1 MAIFKDNPYG
11 VKLPNGD
18 TLYNLENQVLKNK
31 EDIYT
36 LQHANQILA
45 NFGIKVVGHVDNE
58 VNLPTVAEYK
68 EQYPTWDYGDAYT
81 VGVTSPYEFIILT
94 RADAEHA
101 GDYWFN
107 FGTIVGASG
116 PQGPEGPQGPKGDKG
131 DKGDVGPKGNTGLQ
145 GPQGIQGPQGP
156 QGLQGPQGPAGFAV
170 KIVGYVADE
179 SHLPTASISEQGNGY
194 LIRSST
200 ADTSSLYIVL
210 FNSDT
215 KMWYWNNVGIVTSDG
230 TYVTR
235 AEWDTHNNNAPS
247 SLFADHTIIGLQN
260 NNNTAVG
267 HNIYVPTING
277 QEIIS
282 NAGSG
287 YTTGDIQVTCY
298 MDMTSFTE
306 NDVNNNNDAVKA
318 ALKTQTD
325 KWLQT
330 EILNNTTVTLNKP
343 KPCILAFNEY
353 QFLLYDYW
361 NSVDEGGTTYYHY
374 YAFRTPVISGGQTV
388 YEIMLTLS
396 TTLNS
401 VNIGFADYN
410 VHSVSYNSDT
420 ISGGG
425 STNAIEN
432 ITVGGNS
439 VVKDDKTVNFNSKYF
454 DITSLKSV
462 TLLPDAIIA
471 NASDVAMQ
479 SNLPK
484 ISSAT
489 AQPASDQEAG
499 IYIRVYNNITSNNI
513 SYYNLV
519 DNTYNTAVPGFSGT
533 YWVKYAVKWLAD
545 TNEFEIQQ
553 IPGKAEDYN
562 GSGMQMIKFLND
574 YVYGKE
580 NMYAIISQNDR
591 LEFGSTDYTKNY
603 FKAGVKLKWEQ
614 ASGLLPNQ
622 LATDIV
628 YDEGVNKVIVRI
640 PQPANF
646 RYAKVIGSYGQST
659 TGNDPVEPLYR
670 IYPEFPT
677 DNGDYILKLN
687 HSIAEVGGGEK
698 LTWETYT
705 PSSGFNPQ
713 GTVTN
718 NGQILIGNTDGTYT
732 WSTQTITSLAT
743 KEYVDQQIQAKLNGS
758 Y

>member
-36 LQHANQILA
+36 LQHASQILA
-45 NFGIKVVGHVDNE
+45 SFGIKIVGHVDDIN
-58 VNLPTVAEYK
+58 NLPSVEYYK
-68 EQYPTWDYGDAYT
+68 EHYPTWDYGDAYT
-81 VGVTSPYEFIILT
+81 VGTAAPYEFIILT

-101 GDYWFN
+101 FDYWFN
-107 FGTIVGASG
+107 FGTIVGATG

-145 GPQGIQGPQGP
+145 GPQGAQGPQGP

-179 SHLPTASISEQGNGY
+179 AHLPTASINEQGNGY
-194 LIRSST
+194 LIRSTT
-200 ADTSSLYIVL
+200 ANTSLLYIVL
-210 FNSDT
+210 YNSDT

-247 SLFADHTIIGLQN
+247 SIFSDHTIIGLQN
-260 NNNTAVG
+260 NNATLVG
-267 HNIYVPTING
+267 SVIHVPTING
-277 QEIIS
+277 QAIIT
-282 NAGSG
+282 NDGSG
-287 YTTGDIQVTCY
+287 YKSGDIQVACY
-298 MDMTSFTE
+298 MDMTNFTT
-306 NDVNNNNDAVKA
+306 DDINNNPDAVNQ

-330 EILNNTTVTLNKP
+330 TILNNTTVTLSKP
-343 KPCILAFNEY
+343 KPCIIAFNEY

-361 NSVDEGGTTYYHY
+361 SSVDGTTYLHY
-374 YAFRTPVISGGQTV
+374 YAFRTPVLSGGQTI
-388 YEIMLTLS
+388 YEIMLTLA

-401 VNIGFADYN
+401 EQIAFADYN
-410 VHSVSYNSDT
+410 VYSVSYNTDT

-425 STNAIEN
+425 GGGAISDVIIDN
-432 ITVGGNS
+432 GNS
-439 VVKDDKTVNFNSKYF
+439 VVNDVGQVVFNSRYF
-454 DITSLKSV
+454 T
-462 TLLPDAIIA
+462 
-471 NASDVAMQ
+471 ASDTKVIGLDTRSIISDAGAAIELF
-479 SNLPK
+479 LPK

-489 AQPASDQEAG
+489 AQPDASQEVG
-499 IYIRVYNNITSNNI
+499 IYIRVYNSVTSDNI

-519 DNTYNTAVPGFSGT
+519 DNTYNTEVPGFSGT
-533 YWVKYAVKWLAD
+533 WWIKYAVKWLAD

-562 GSGMQMIKFLND
+562 GTNMKMIDFLNN
-574 YVYGKE
+574 YVYGKD
-580 NMYAIISQNDR
+580 NMYAIITNKSNF
-591 LEFGSTDYTKNY
+591 EFGSNDSIRNY

-614 ASGLLPNQ
+614 VSGLAPNQ
-622 LATDIV
+622 LTAGGV
-628 YDEGVNKVIVRI
+628 YPEGANKVIARG
-640 PQPANF
+640 PQPTTANF
-646 RYAKVIGSYGQST
+646 TYAKVIGSYGSSST
-659 TGNDPVEPLYR
+659 GDPVAPLYR
-670 IYPEFPT
+670 VYPEFPT

-687 HSIAEVGGGEK
+687 HLNATAGGGEK

-705 PSSGFNPQ
+705 PSSGFEPQ
-713 GTVTN
+713 GTVAN

-743 KEYVDQQIQAKLNGS
+743 KEYVDGQIQAKLNGS

>member
-36 LQHANQILA
+36 LQHASQILA
-45 NFGIKVVGHVDNE
+45 SFGIKIVGHVNDIN
-58 VNLPTVAEYK
+58 NLPSVEWYK
-68 EQYPTWDYGDAYT
+68 EHYPTWDYGDAYT
-81 VGVTSPYEFIILT
+81 VGATSPYDFIILT

-101 GDYWFN
+101 FDYWFN
-107 FGTIVGASG
+107 FGAIVGATG
-116 PQGPEGPQGPKGDKG
+116 PQGPQGEKGEKGDKG
-131 DKGDVGPKGNTGLQ
+131 DKGDVGPKGSTGLQ
-145 GPQGIQGPQGP
+145 GPQGAQGPQGP
-156 QGLQGPQGPAGFAV
+156 QGLQGVQGPAGFAV

-194 LIRSST
+194 LIRSTT
-200 ADTSSLYIVL
+200 ANTSLLYIVL
-210 FNSDT
+210 YNSDT

-267 HNIYVPTING
+267 HDIYVRTING

-282 NAGSG
+282 NVGSG

-298 MDMTSFTE
+298 MDMTNFTP
-306 NDVNNNNDAVKA
+306 DDINNNTDAVKA
-318 ALKTQTD
+318 AMKTQTD

-330 EILNNTTVTLNKP
+330 TILNNTTVTLSKP
-343 KPCILAFNEY
+343 KPCIIAFNEY

-361 NSVDEGGTTYYHY
+361 NSVDGTTYYHY
-374 YAFRTPVISGGQTV
+374 YAFRTPVISGGQTI
-388 YEIMLTLS
+388 YEILLTLA

-401 VNIGFADYN
+401 VNVGFADYN
-410 VHSVSYNSDT
+410 VHSISYNTET

-425 STNAIEN
+425 TTNAIEN

-471 NASDVAMQ
+471 NASGVAMQ
-479 SNLPK
+479 NNLPK

-499 IYIRVYNNITSNNI
+499 IYIRVYNNITSDNV

-519 DNTYNTAVPGFSGT
+519 DNTYNTEVPGFSGT
-533 YWVKYAVKWLAD
+533 YWVKYAVKWLAA

-553 IPGKAEDYN
+553 IPGKAEDFN
-562 GSGMQMIKFLND
+562 GSGMKMIDFLNN

-580 NMYAIISQNDR
+580 NMYAIIANKDR

-603 FKAGVKLKWEQ
+603 FKAGVKLKWQQ
-614 ASGLLPNQ
+614 ASGLAPNQ

-628 YDEGVNKVIVRI
+628 YDEGINKVIVRV

-646 RYAKVIGSYGQST
+646 TYAKVIGSYGQGT
-659 TGNDPVEPLYR
+659 VGDPVAPLYR

-687 HSIAEVGGGEK
+687 HSIATVGGGEK

-705 PSSGFNPQ
+705 PSSGFNPVD
-713 GTVTN
+713 TVTN

-743 KEYVDQQIQAKLNGS
+743 KEYVDAQIQAKLNGS

>member
-45 NFGIKVVGHVDNE
+45 NFGIKVVGHVDDE

-81 VGVTSPYEFIILT
+81 VGVTSPYDFIILT

-107 FGTIVGASG
+107 FGTIVGATG

-131 DKGDVGPKGNTGLQ
+131 DKGDIGPKGNTGLQ
-145 GPQGIQGPQGP
+145 GPQGAQGPQGP

-170 KIVGYVADE
+170 RIVGYVADE
-179 SHLPTASISEQGNGY
+179 SHLPTASINEQGNGY
-194 LIRSST
+194 LIRSTT
-200 ADTSSLYIVL
+200 ANTSSLYIVL
-210 FNSDT
+210 YNSDT
-215 KMWYWNNVGIVTSDG
+215 QAWYWNNIGIVTSDG

-260 NNNTAVG
+260 NNSTAVG
-267 HNIYVPTING
+267 HDIYVPTING

-282 NAGSG
+282 NVGSG

-298 MDMTSFTE
+298 MDMTNFTP
-306 NDVNNNNDAVKA
+306 DDINNNNATVKA
-318 ALKTQTD
+318 AMKTQTD

-330 EILNNTTVTLNKP
+330 TILNNTTVTLSKP
-343 KPCILAFNEY
+343 KPCIIAFNEY

-361 NSVDEGGTTYYHY
+361 SSVDGETYYHY
-374 YAFRTPVISGGQTV
+374 YAFRTPVISGGQTI
-388 YEIMLTLS
+388 YEIMLTLA

-401 VNIGFADYN
+401 EQIAFADYN
-410 VHSVSYNSDT
+410 VHSISYNTDT
-420 ISGGG
+420 ISGG
-425 STNAIEN
+425 STTNAIED

-439 VVKDDKTVNFNSKYF
+439 VVKDDKKVNFNSKYF
-454 DITSLKSV
+454 SITSLKSV

-471 NASDVAMQ
+471 DASDVAMQ

-484 ISSAT
+484 ITSAT
-489 AQPASDQEAG
+489 AQPAADQEAG
-499 IYIRVYNNITSNNI
+499 IYIRVYNNITSDNI
-513 SYYNLV
+513 TYYNLV

-533 YWVKYAVKWLAD
+533 YWVKYAVKWLAA

-553 IPGKAEDYN
+553 IPGKAEDWN
-562 GSGMQMIKFLND
+562 GTGMKMIDFLNN

-580 NMYAIISQNDR
+580 NMYAIIANKDR

-603 FKAGVKLKWEQ
+603 FKAGVKLKWQ
-614 ASGLLPNQ
+614 QVNGLLPNQ
-622 LATDIV
+622 LATDMV
-628 YDEGVNKVIVRI
+628 YPEGANKVIVRV

-646 RYAKVIGSYGQST
+646 TYAKVIGSYGQST
-659 TGNDPVEPLYR
+659 TGDPVAPLYR

-687 HSIAEVGGGEK
+687 HSIATTGGGEK

-705 PSSGFNPQ
+705 PSSGFEPQ

-743 KEYVDQQIQAKLNGS
+743 KEYVDAQIQAKLNGS